1 MKILITSDWALDD
14 KNGVSTSVS
23 MLRKA
28 LGEKGHDVRIL
39 TLSKNGSSYV
49 AQDIYYTASRSA
61 SFVYKGA
68 RMALR
73 INRKILSEILLWKPD
88 VIHSQ
93 CEFSTFSMAQ
103 CISRKCGAP
112 VVHTF
117 HTDYEYYI
125 RYAHFPK
132 LFNRWFSSFLF
143 RRGARKSRL
152 LIFPTEKTRALAES
166 YGIKKESI
174 VIPSAIDLSS
184 FCYKISD
191 DERQRE
197 RRKLGIKDGTLTL
210 LYLGRIGEEKNIDEI
225 LAFKKAFSDYP
236 LSLIIAGG
244 GPYLERLKKKKDEM
258 NLDSVIF
265 TGMVE
270 RMDTHYYYHLA
281 DFFITASVSETQGL
295 CVIEALSSSLP
306 VICRDDMA
314 YSAVSDGFNGF
325 KYKSLEEFL
334 QIMKKI
340 HDNPEMIKH
349 MRENAQKSSLEYSGE
364 KFAERAEE
372 AYMKALEKN
381 NDS

>member
-49 AQDIYYTASRSA
+49 AQNIYYTASCSA

-68 RMALR
+68 RMAFR
-73 INRKILSEILLWKPD
+73 INSKILSEILLWKPD

-143 RRGARKSRL
+143 HRGARKSKV
-152 LIFPTEKTRALAES
+152 LIYPTEKTRDLALS
-166 YGIKKESI
+166 YGIEKESL

-184 FCYKISD
+184 FCYKITDSEMQI
-191 DERQRE
+191 ERS
-197 RRKLGIKDGTLTL
+197 KLGVKDGTLTL

-225 LAFKKAFSDYP
+225 LAFKKALSDYP
-236 LSLIIAGG
+236 LTLIIAGG
-244 GPYLERLKKKKDEM
+244 GPYLERLKKKKEEM
-258 NLDSVIF
+258 RLDNVIF

-270 RMDTHYYYHLA
+270 RKDTAYYYHLA

-306 VICRDDMA
+306 VICRNDKA
-314 YSAVSDGFNGF
+314 YSAVCDGFNGF
-325 KYKSLEEFL
+325 KYNCLEEFL
-334 QIMKKI
+334 LIMKKI
-340 HDNPEMIKH
+340 HGNPDMIKQ

-364 KFAERAEE
+364 KFAMRAEE
-372 AYMKALEKN
+372 AYLKALKN
-381 NDS
+381 NKEL